1 LPVYFAAAAIIH
13 FPCQDLVYGSTEAP
27 LAVGVLKDPKKPLLF
42 TMARLD
48 RVKNLTGLVEW

>member
-1 LPVYFAAAAIIH
+1 LLIDVSALLPRALL
-13 FPCQDLVYGSTEAP
+13 QDLVFGSAEAP
-27 LAVGVLKDPKKPLLF
+27 LAVGVLANPDKPLLF